1 SSATISVHRRLE
13 EDRPVLVVEHEGG
26 GTGHAGTLAAGS
38 VQDRARSTLVLEAQ
52 PRRPVAVEAEART
65 THAARVEENEGRGLV
80 GDRAHD
86 GGRHSLAIEERHP
99 RAAIRAHAHLYAL
112 VALGVEQEDAAR
124 AVVQVAERRPLL
136 AIGTVETELGA
147 ARAVPH

>member
-1 SSATISVHRRLE
+1 MLRLLRAMKEMPIPNGSVGAVITSTSMPRSASSVEQNGPGSCRERSRRRRPSSATISVHRRLE

-65 THAARVEENEGRGLV
+65 THAARVEENEVRGLV
-80 GDRAHD
+80 GDGAHD
-86 GGRHSLAIEERHP
+86 GA
-99 RAAIRAHAHLYAL
+99 
-112 VALGVEQEDAAR
+112 
-124 AVVQVAERRPLL
+124 
-136 AIGTVETELGA
+136 
-147 ARAVPH
+147 